1 MDTLFSLFPDVDE
14 LLKVQPEDLA
24 PILLK
29 LALPHLQSAGF
40 IPSAVTQVS
49 STDATAGRDY
59 PFYKR
64 QTVEQLINRTWNLIE
79 REGFTEPQAGMNG
92 RNGWRIFTEKGEA
105 VARGED
111 VQKLRNALAFPAS
124 LLHPAIRETS
134 FRAVMRSAN
143 SSTLGDLTDAV
154 RAAFVAVEDAVRQ
167 AGGYKAKDFG
177 APLMKA
183 AFHPDTGPM
192 GDRDT
197 NKPLAEREGL
207 QTLFV
212 GAMNAYRNPVSHRA
226 LHIELDEAKDQLL
239 LASHLLRIVDARR
252 PPP

>member
-14 LLKVQPEDLA
+14 LLKVPPEDLA
-24 PILLK
+24 PVLLK

-49 STDATAGRDY
+49 PIDATAGRDY
-59 PFYKR
+59 PFYKK
-64 QTVEQLINRTWNLIE
+64 QAVEQLINRTWNLIE
-79 REGFTEPQAGMNG
+79 REGFTEPQVGMNG
-92 RNGWRIFTEKGEA
+92 RNGWRIFTDKGEA
-105 VARGED
+105 VAKGED
-111 VQKLRNALAFPAS
+111 MQKLREALAFPAS
-124 LLHPAIRETS
+124 LLHPTIRDTS
-134 FRAVMRSAN
+134 FRAIMRSAN
-143 SSTLGDLTDAV
+143 TSTPGDLTDAV

-197 NKPLAEREGL
+197 SKPQAEREGL

-212 GAMNAYRNPVSHRA
+212 GAMNAYRNPVSHRT
-226 LHIELDEAKDQLL
+226 LRIELDEAKDQLL

-252 PPP
+252 SSP